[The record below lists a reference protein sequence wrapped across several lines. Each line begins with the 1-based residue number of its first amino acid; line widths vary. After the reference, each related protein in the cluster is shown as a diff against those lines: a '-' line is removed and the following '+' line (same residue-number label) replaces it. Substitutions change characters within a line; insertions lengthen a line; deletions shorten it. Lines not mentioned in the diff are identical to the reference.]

1 MEKQRISDTNSLQ
14 EHEEMVNNQAE
25 SDPTSST
32 EFKSKIV
39 HVEYIRNYNIIEI
52 NTDTTN

>member
-1 MEKQRISDTNSLQ
+1 MQ
-14 EHEEMVNNQAE
+14 EHEEMVDNQAE

-52 NTDTTN
+52 NTATTN

>member
-1 MEKQRISDTNSLQ
+1 MQ
-14 EHEEMVNNQAE
+14 EHEKMVDNQAE

-39 HVEYIRNYNIIEI
+39 HAEYIRIYNIIEI
-52 NTDTTN
+52 NTATTN